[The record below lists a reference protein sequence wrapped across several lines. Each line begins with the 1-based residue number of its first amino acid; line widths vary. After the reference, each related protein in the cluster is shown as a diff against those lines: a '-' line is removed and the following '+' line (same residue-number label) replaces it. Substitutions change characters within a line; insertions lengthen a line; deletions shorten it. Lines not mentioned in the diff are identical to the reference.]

1 MSSLK
6 PSEKEGSSLPCPA
19 PPSLEIT
26 IWTEAWSFVQRCGEE
41 GTEEEDRWRWR
52 RGKEEGEEAAA
63 RGHRVKIPTMLELEG
78 GPQILPQEVEAQ
90 RGQATC

>member
-6 PSEKEGSSLPCPA
+6 PSEKEGLLYPVLLLHP
-19 PPSLEIT
+19 
-26 IWTEAWSFVQRCGEE
+26 WTEAWSFVQRCGEE